1 MRTEAKGRAIPD
13 HSLEVADTG
22 LEAVLLQGAVFLLPF
37 GVEEVLSDALEEG
50 LALWQVQLLKR
61 FLSGFWL
68 AGNNLSQACVHLQG
82 SPKEATKVQEHLE
95 DPAKV
100 LFLLHQVLR
109 LGISATGRIVK
120 NFPEK
125 EINI

>member
-1 MRTEAKGRAIPD
+1 MKLSCFKEP
-13 HSLEVADTG
+13 
-22 LEAVLLQGAVFLLPF
+22 VFLLLS
-37 GVEEVLSDALEEG
+37 GVEEVLSDAPG
-50 LALWQVQLLKR
+50 AKSGNQPQVQSLKR

-82 SPKEATKVQEHLE
+82 SPKEATEVQGHLE

-100 LFLLHQVLR
+100 LFLLHQV